1 MLSSASLANDQSTQW
16 GVTNSALRQ
25 TYLKAINLLSLIFKI
40 FVIIEV
46 VNFSVAPHSSMS
58 CLCYTCSFLVFPL
71 KKCTSLANDQSAQG
85 GMTNSA
91 LRQTDMQAFKL
102 IRVLLNKKQK
112 KTRKNNKTKQ
122 KNKKKSLSKTPMPGC
137 KSWR

>member
-1 MLSSASLANDQSTQW
+1 MFLLLIFIIEVVNFQFLLNHPCPVFVITYCLLLFLTFNMLSSASLANDQSAQW

-40 FVIIEV
+40 FVMIKV

-71 KKCTSLANDQSAQG
+71 KKCTYHANDQSAQW

-91 LRQTDMQAFKL
+91 LRQIDLQA
-102 IRVLLNKKQK
+102 
-112 KTRKNNKTKQ
+112 
-122 KNKKKSLSKTPMPGC
+122 SK
-137 KSWR
+137 